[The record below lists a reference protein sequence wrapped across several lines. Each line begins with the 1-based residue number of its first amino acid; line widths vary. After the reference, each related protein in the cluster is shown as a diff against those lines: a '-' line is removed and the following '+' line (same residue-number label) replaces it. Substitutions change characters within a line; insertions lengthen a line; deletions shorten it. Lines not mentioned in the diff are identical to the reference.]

1 MKGRDNYTME
11 DLKIKPRVCRYL
23 RKSRDD
29 GDGETLQETLARHMR
44 ITEAMAADRGWGID
58 DTYEEVV
65 SGASIGD
72 RPEMMRLMADIKDGR
87 WDVVV
92 VVDISRLSRGDG
104 SDQSRISNVFRL
116 TGTRCLSDYRIYD
129 LDNADDL
136 ELFERKLQSSRDE
149 YKSITKR
156 LRRGVNATVDEGYS
170 AGGIEPY
177 GLRRIGPK
185 KRKTF
190 EPNGDFDNLM
200 ELFRY
205 CHDADSPTWHGLQR
219 HLHSLGIRSPRGR
232 EWWSIPSLRSTLE
245 NPVYEGIVRWG
256 VHQTESYL
264 GDDYDE
270 RKRRVIN
277 ENPKVVD
284 AKWPA
289 FVDHEYRTQA
299 LARMRNGTPRAEA
312 KRLSNPLA
320 GLLRC
325 GKCGYTMIARR
336 MKSNG
341 RAYFAHPDWKRDLDC
356 KCKNVQIPHL
366 LDALAETMERDAANL
381 QIALTDKGE
390 RKRKEKMEKD
400 LARMRKDAAA
410 GRKGIVDAYDRL
422 DRGIIDEAMY
432 VYITERE
439 KSRIAALEES
449 IAAKEAELAASSATD
464 TKARIAHLRTMME
477 AVRDDSLTP
486 EQLNSVLKQFVD
498 HIDYWNDAPPKTR
511 QQLVRLDIF
520 LR

>member
-1 MKGRDNYTME
+1 MTEEPKMN
-11 DLKIKPRVCRYL
+11 PRVCRYL

-29 GDGETLQETLARHMR
+29 GEGESLQETLARHMR

-58 DTYEEVV
+58 ETYEEVV

-72 RPEMMRLMADIKDGR
+72 RPEMMRLMADMRDGR

-92 VVDISRLSRGDG
+92 VVDVSRLSRGDG

-156 LRRGVNATVDEGYS
+156 LRRGVDATVAEGYS

-177 GLRRIGPK
+177 GLRRTGPK
-185 KRKTF
+185 KRRTF
-190 EPNGDFDNLM
+190 EPNGDFENLM

-205 CHDADSPTWHGLQR
+205 CHDADSPTWRGLQR
-219 HLHSLGIRSPRGR
+219 HMHTLGIRSPKGR
-232 EWWSIPSLRSTLE
+232 EWWSTATLRYTVE
-245 NPVYEGIVRWG
+245 NPAYEGIIRWG

-277 ENPKVVD
+277 EHPKVAD
-284 AKWPA
+284 ARWPA
-289 FVDHEYRTQA
+289 FVDPEYVRA
-299 LARMRNGTPRAEA
+299 ARSRMRKGTPRAEA
-312 KRLSNPLA
+312 KRIANPLA

-325 GKCGYTMIARR
+325 GKCGYMMATRPMSR
-336 MKSNG
+336 NG
-341 RAYFAHPDWKRDLDC
+341 RAYFTHPDWKRDSDC
-356 KCKNVQIPHL
+356 KCKAVQVPHL
-366 LDALAETMERDAANL
+366 MAALAETMERDAANL
-381 QIALTDKGE
+381 QMALTDKGE
-390 RKRKEKMEKD
+390 KKRKAQMERD
-400 LARMRKDAAA
+400 LARMRKDAEA
-410 GRKGIVDAYDRL
+410 GKKGLVDAYDRL
-422 DRGIIDEAMY
+422 DRGIIDETMY

-464 TKARIAHLRTMME
+464 TKAKIAHLRTMME
-477 AVRDDSLTP
+477 AVRDDSLTA

-498 HIDYWNDAPPKTR
+498 HIDYWNDAPPRTR

>member
-1 MKGRDNYTME
+1 MTEEPKMN
-11 DLKIKPRVCRYL
+11 PRVCRYL

-29 GDGETLQETLARHMR
+29 GEGESLQETLARHMR

-58 DTYEEVV
+58 ETYEEVV

-72 RPEMMRLMADIKDGR
+72 RPEMMRLMADMRDGR

-92 VVDISRLSRGDG
+92 VVDVSRLSRGDG
-104 SDQSRISNVFRL
+104 SDQSRISNAFRL

-156 LRRGVNATVDEGYS
+156 LRRGVDATVAEGYS

-177 GLRRIGPK
+177 GLRRTGPK
-185 KRKTF
+185 KRRTF
-190 EPNGDFDNLM
+190 EPNGDFENLM

-205 CHDADSPTWHGLQR
+205 CHDADSPTWRGLQR
-219 HLHSLGIRSPRGR
+219 HMHTLGIRSPKGR
-232 EWWSIPSLRSTLE
+232 EWWTTAALRYTVE
-245 NPVYEGIVRWG
+245 NPAYEGIIRWG

-277 ENPKVVD
+277 EHPKVAD
-284 AKWPA
+284 ARWPA
-289 FVDHEYRTQA
+289 FVDPEYARA
-299 LARMRNGTPRAEA
+299 ARSRMRKGTPRAEA
-312 KRLSNPLA
+312 KRIANPLA

-325 GKCGYTMIARR
+325 GKCGYMMATRPN
-336 MKSNG
+336 SGNG
-341 RAYFAHPDWKRDLDC
+341 RAYFTHPDWKRDLGC
-356 KCKNVQIPHL
+356 KCKSVQIPHL

-381 QIALTDKGE
+381 RIALTDKGE

-410 GRKGIVDAYDRL
+410 GRKGLVDAYDRL

-439 KSRIAALEES
+439 KSRIATLEES
-449 IAAKEAELAASSATD
+449 IAEREAELAASSATD
-464 TKARIAHLRTMME
+464 TKEKIAHLRTMME
-477 AVRDDSLTP
+477 AVRDDSLTA

-498 HIDYWNDAPPKTR
+498 HIDYWNDAPPRTR